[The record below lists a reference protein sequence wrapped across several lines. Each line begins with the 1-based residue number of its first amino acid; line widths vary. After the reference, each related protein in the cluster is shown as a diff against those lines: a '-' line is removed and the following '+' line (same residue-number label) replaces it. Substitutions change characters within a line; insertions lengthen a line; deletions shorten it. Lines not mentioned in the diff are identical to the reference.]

1 MRHGGLILAAGRM
14 RFLTK
19 KNEKYRNPPTP
30 KTHHEIHSSSVTAT
44 TSRRRA
50 TKDVPRVC
58 PFSPVYIDPRILEIG
73 LVQLSQLVKTT
84 NVAHT
89 RTDRRTDELN
99 NGTLYAP
106 RNEKAFL
113 PEGKKRPH
121 HHYKFLLCNSNIEV
135 RAVHCW
141 CQQI

>member
-1 MRHGGLILAAGRM
+1 MRQAVCVR
-14 RFLTK
+14 RKQTK
-19 KNEKYRNPPTP
+19 KKHKKKPAAP
-30 KTHHEIHSSSVTAT
+30 KTHHEIHSSQATAT

-50 TKDVPRVC
+50 TKHVPRG
-58 PFSPVYIDPRILEIG
+58 SPYSPASIDPGFVEIG